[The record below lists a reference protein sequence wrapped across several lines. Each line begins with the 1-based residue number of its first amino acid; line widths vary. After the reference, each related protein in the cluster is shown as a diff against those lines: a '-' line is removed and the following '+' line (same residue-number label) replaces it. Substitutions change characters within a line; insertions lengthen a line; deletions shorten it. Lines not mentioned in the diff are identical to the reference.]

1 MDGRILRANQ
11 LPSGHKEKKRSLGR
25 REWSSQRSGERTRR
39 EKGLGG
45 CEKRDEFREGV
56 RLP

>member
-1 MDGRILRANQ
+1 MEESQD
-11 LPSGHKEKKRSLGR
+11 LPSGHREKKRSLGR
-25 REWSSQRSGERTRR
+25 RERSSQRSGERTRR

-45 CEKRDEFREGV
+45 CEKRDEFREGI